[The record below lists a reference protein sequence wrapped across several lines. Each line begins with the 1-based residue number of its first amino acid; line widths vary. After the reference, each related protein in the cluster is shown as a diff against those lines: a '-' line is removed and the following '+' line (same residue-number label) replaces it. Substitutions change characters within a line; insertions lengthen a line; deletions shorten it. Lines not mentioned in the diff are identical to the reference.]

1 MGYKMNYKNHLLTG
15 AFGVIEQKLKSAFM
29 MKMSGLIL
37 ISLVFACLDT
47 VDAHENRQPVHDQ
60 KSEWV
65 VADSAEIYTVVDQM
79 PEMIG
84 GLPALYSQIEYPRNA
99 VKAGIEGRVFIQFV
113 VDPDGNVIDPTIL
126 RDIGAGCGKA
136 AIEAIRNV
144 KFEPGR
150 MNGQKVHVQFS
161 LPVRFKLEN

>member
-1 MGYKMNYKNHLLTG
+1 MNNKNHLLS
-15 AFGVIEQKLKSAFM
+15 GVISAIKQKLKSIFL
-29 MKMSGLIL
+29 MKLSGLVL
-37 ISLVFACLDT
+37 ISLIFACLDT
-47 VDAHENRQPVHDQ
+47 VDAYENRQPVPDQ
-60 KSEWV
+60 KFELV
-65 VADSAEIYTVVDQM
+65 FTDSAEIYTVVDEM

-99 VKAGIEGRVFIQFV
+99 IKAGIEGRVFIQFV
-113 VDPDGNVIDPTIL
+113 VDPDGNVLDPTIL

-136 AIEAIRNV
+136 AIEAIREV

-150 MNGQKVHVQFS
+150 MDGQKVHVQFS